1 MLVLSRK
8 RGESI
13 FIGNGIRIVVSE
25 INGDAVRIA
34 IDAPREMLILR
45 EELTT
50 RDKDRGKST
59 PGVRDSTPRPANKCD
74 NAANT

>member
-8 RGESI
+8 YGESI

-45 EELTT
+45 EELMQGDAADASRNVEG
-50 RDKDRGKST
+50 RDHERRGL
-59 PGVRDSTPRPANKCD
+59 
-74 NAANT
+74 

>member
-8 RGESI
+8 CGESI
-13 FIGNGIRIVVSE
+13 FIGNGIRIVVSQ

-45 EELTT
+45 EELMQGDAADAS
-50 RDKDRGKST
+50 RN
-59 PGVRDSTPRPANKCD
+59 VEERDSRERSVQ
-74 NAANT
+74 